1 MKIIKPLRLS
11 VLHRP
16 FRWQGKNHL
25 GVSVMALTDM
35 GEAPTL
41 RPEMELWQLAASELQ
56 TSGGVIDMAMPK
68 TRAEFLATGYAYTHH
83 QQEKTAV
90 MARVDIDN
98 LSKSLVVFGDRFW
111 SGSKMTPPQPFGDM
125 RLDWTR
131 AWGGAGCEENPHGGG
146 FARKII
152 RDKASTACRT
162 LSPSTGA

>member
-1 MKIIKPLRLS
+1 
-11 VLHRP
+11 
-16 FRWQGKNHL
+16 
-25 GVSVMALTDM
+25 
-35 GEAPTL
+35 
-41 RPEMELWQLAASELQ
+41 MELWQLAASELQ

-131 AWGGAGCEENPHGGG
+131 AWGVQAVKKTRMGWG